1 MMRSRLRIRL
11 HHHRTRPQ
19 FLCARSRMRDCRCPR
34 HPGRLR
40 RVHVQFAP
48 MHDFDT
54 VFLPVHVDPSV
65 WDEFVLRADSA
76 TYNNATLVSLGLTP
90 GNVQGDLGHRSR
102 SKFHDRRRSGP
113 AARRPFTLRHRPRC
127 IRSTRLA
134 QEAEGSHGRCLI
146 RRRTKIGFHPA
157 RAVPCS
163 RIFHK
168 SAGMYIERNIGP
180 LQPHVGTS
188 LRWSTLKG
196 RFTRLD

>member
-1 MMRSRLRIRL
+1 MSSSPPCTILTPCFFQSMLTLLSGMNSCFARIAPPTT
-11 HHHRTRPQ
+11 TRPSSASASHQ
-19 FLCARSRMRDCRCPR
+19 ETYKGTR
-34 HPGRLR
+34 G
-40 RVHVQFAP
+40 
-48 MHDFDT
+48 T
-54 VFLPVHVDPSV
+54 G
-65 WDEFVLRADSA
+65 ADQSFTIDVVA
-76 TYNNATLVSLGLTP
+76 VPL
-90 GNVQGDLGHRSR
+90 
-102 SKFHDRRRSGP
+102 P

-196 RFTRLD
+196 RFTRLDWEGPVWRRSRLFSGRMLEPLLSNCRN

>member
-1 MMRSRLRIRL
+1 MLIV
-11 HHHRTRPQ
+11 PQ
-19 FLCARSRMRDCRCPR
+19 GYVS
-34 HPGRLR
+34 
-40 RVHVQFAP
+40 
-48 MHDFDT
+48 DT
-54 VFLPVHVDPSV
+54 ALS
-65 WDEFVLRADSA
+65 DSA
-76 TYNNATLVSLGLTP
+76 THNNATFVSLGLTP

-113 AARRPFTLRHRPRC
+113 AARCPFTLRHRPRC

-196 RFTRLD
+196 RFTRLDWEGPVWRRSRLFSGRILEPLLSNCRN